1 MKKLIHIVDDEA
13 FMRKN
18 IIDALGENNFTF
30 LESDSGNSALESIRS
45 TRPDLLLLD
54 INLPG
59 LDGLSVL
66 KEIKKTEPDLPVI
79 IFTAH
84 GTSERAIRAM
94 KNGAFDYLEKPFELE
109 EFMIIIDRAIEYG
122 QLVAEVRQL
131 RSEVS
136 REIGVNTDEIVGHSE
151 PMQAIFKLIGKV
163 APTDAQVLIEGE
175 SGTGK
180 EVVANAIQRHSK
192 RNNKPY
198 IKVNCGAL
206 PENLLESEIFGHE
219 KGAYTGAHSRVLGRF
234 EIANSG
240 TILLDEINNM
250 PLALQIK
257 LLRVLETG
265 TFERLGS
272 EESIYSD
279 VRLITATNRNPE
291 EEIAGGR
298 LREDL
303 FYRLYVVRIKLPPL
317 RDRLEDIPLLVD
329 HFVKKYSPDKEII
342 VRPETLNRMQDYK
355 WPGNVRELENTIR
368 SQIVLSHGNILFFNE
383 KQDVSPNQ
391 VNQSTSADYDLDFKR
406 QISDTERTL
415 IIKALRRAQNNK
427 ALAARYLK
435 INRRLLYSKISEY
448 EIEV

>member
-136 REIGVNTDEIVGHSE
+136 LEIGVNTDEIVGHSE